1 MSVLVLVF
9 LFVATIVLGPLII
22 IFTFVHFRRRAI
34 NKQELQNIQSQ
45 IAGIRT
51 DIEDIKE
58 QIADF
63 IIRTN

>member
-1 MSVLVLVF
+1 MSMLVVIF
-9 LFVATIVLGPLII
+9 LFVAAIVLGPLII

-34 NKQELQNIQSQ
+34 NKQELQSIQSE

>member
-1 MSVLVLVF
+1 MSMLVVIF
-9 LFVATIVLGPLII
+9 LFVAAIVLGPLII

-34 NKQELQNIQSQ
+34 SKQELQSIQSE

>member
-1 MSVLVLVF
+1 MSLMLVIF
-9 LFVATIVLGPLII
+9 TFIVAIVLGPLII

-34 NKQELQNIQSQ
+34 NKQELQSIQSE